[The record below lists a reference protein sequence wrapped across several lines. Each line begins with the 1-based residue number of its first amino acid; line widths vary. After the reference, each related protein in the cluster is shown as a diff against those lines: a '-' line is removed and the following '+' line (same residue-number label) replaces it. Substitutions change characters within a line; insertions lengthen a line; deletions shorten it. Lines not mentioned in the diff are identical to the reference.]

1 MAATI
6 MQRAKRTELIKFV
19 EGSDVPLRK
28 CHVHGFLPQ
37 SEFYDSS
44 IRRSVYACKE
54 CTRKSRGTYHFTERG
69 RDVYCAAEIRK
80 REKIVF
86 SPEQFSWS
94 VKRWDNTCFLTGKTG
109 REPTARVEGSNAP
122 ADSSPPSFTLIRAD
136 PSEVFSKNN
145 SVLCC
150 RALARTLA
158 WQLPPHLLASYKAR
172 VAEDATTTVEVGTA
186 LEAVVV
192 NGGATEPAA
201 TGVEV
206 EVAAAKGVETSGYFA
221 EPVSAE
227 TEIKD
232 QPTAVDNAELVAVP
246 HTCRISEPTAPEL
259 MGTGPSE
266 ATVEN
271 MVVPTTALEKS
282 MAEPTGAPRGLHTKG
297 SAPVKTAASLSDV
310 LERGRQMLAKRKRA
324 VLEAKLV
331 VAGS

>member
-80 REKIVF
+80 REKTDF
-86 SPEQFSWS
+86 SPEEFNWS
-94 VKRWDNTCFLTGKTG
+94 VKRWDNTCFLTGKIG
-109 REPTARVEGSNAP
+109 REPTARVKGSNAP
-122 ADSSPPSFTLIRAD
+122 AESSPPSFTLIRAD
-136 PSEVFSKNN
+136 PREVFSKNN

-172 VAEDATTTVEVGTA
+172 VAEEATMTVEVGA
-186 LEAVVV
+186 LMEAVVTT
-192 NGGATEPAA
+192 GRATEPLA
-201 TGVEV
+201 TGVDVVIAADFSV
-206 EVAAAKGVETSGYFA
+206 ESMGE
-221 EPVSAE
+221 E
-227 TEIKD
+227 TEDKD
-232 QPTAVDNAELVAVP
+232 LQTAAGTVELANS
-246 HTCRISEPTAPEL
+246 TISEPTVREP
-259 MGTGPSE
+259 MGTGSSNAEPVL
-266 ATVEN
+266 APAKVTVLAIA
-271 MVVPTTALEKS
+271 M
-282 MAEPTGAPRGLHTKG
+282 MEPTGQPKGLYTKG
-297 SAPVKTAASLSDV
+297 SAQARDV
-310 LERGRQMLAKRKRA
+310 AISEALERGRQILAKRKRA
-324 VLEAKLV
+324 VL
-331 VAGS
+331 

>member
-1 MAATI
+1 MGATA
-6 MQRAKRTELIKFV
+6 QRAKRTELIKFV

-80 REKIVF
+80 REKIDF

-172 VAEDATTTVEVGTA
+172 VAEEANATEAVAAEETLPVEGSLEPNSVASSEEEATLTVDAT
-186 LEAVVV
+186 EAP
-192 NGGATEPAA
+192 NT
-201 TGVEV
+201 
-206 EVAAAKGVETSGYFA
+206 
-221 EPVSAE
+221 
-227 TEIKD
+227 
-232 QPTAVDNAELVAVP
+232 L
-246 HTCRISEPTAPEL
+246 
-259 MGTGPSE
+259 
-266 ATVEN
+266 
-271 MVVPTTALEKS
+271 
-282 MAEPTGAPRGLHTKG
+282 AEPTGAETTDSVVNRPTATDSSVVGSGAVTETVTALSNAAAAELTAAPKGLCTKG
-297 SAPVKTAASLSDV
+297 FAPVKNAAVSEA

-324 VLEAKLV
+324 FFEAGRV
-331 VAGS
+331 VAAGS